1 MVTIEQKLSLFS
13 KLLQQDIK
21 TEIGEKI
28 EAMEKEY
35 EVIMAEQ
42 KRKVDKDAD
51 DIIEHARKKA
61 EIKRLELISKAKMKT
76 KKESMI
82 AKEKYI
88 GVFIEHLKVRIM
100 AFKETPSY
108 KEYLERMIGA
118 LEHLAAYDTDFIVY
132 MTAKDLEKYGEYVLD
147 QIALGGIAKERL
159 HLETKD
165 ESMIGGLILD
175 SPKKNLRIDLSI
187 YTVIEDH
194 KDEIVEQLFNA
205 IGEVGGLDE

>member
-100 AFKETPSY
+100 AFKETSSY
-108 KEYLERMIGA
+108 KEYLERMIGT
-118 LEHLAAYDTDFIVY
+118 LEHLAAYDTDFI
-132 MTAKDLEKYGEYVLD
+132 
-147 QIALGGIAKERL
+147 
-159 HLETKD
+159 
-165 ESMIGGLILD
+165 
-175 SPKKNLRIDLSI
+175 
-187 YTVIEDH
+187 
-194 KDEIVEQLFNA
+194 
-205 IGEVGGLDE
+205 

>member
-21 TEIGEKI
+21 AEIGEKI

-35 EVIMAEQ
+35 EGIMAEH

-51 DIIEHARKKA
+51 DLIEHARKKA

-88 GVFIEHLKVRIM
+88 GIFIEQLKCRVQ
-100 AFKETPSY
+100 AFKETPGY
-108 KEYLERMIGA
+108 KVYLEQVIDT
-118 LEHLAAYDTDFIVY
+118 LEHLEVYDTDFIVY
-132 MTAKDLEKYGEYVLD
+132 MTSKDMTDYGEAVIE
-147 QIALGGIAKERL
+147 QIAQKGISKERL
-159 HLETKD
+159 KLAQKE
-165 ESMIGGLILD
+165 ESMLGGVILD
-175 SPKKNLRIDLSI
+175 SPEKNLRIDLSI
-187 YTVIEDH
+187 RTLIEDH
-194 KDEIVEQLFNA
+194 KDEIVKQLFHA

>member
-35 EVIMAEQ
+35 EALMAEH
-42 KRKVDKDAD
+42 KRKVDRDAD

-88 GVFIEHLKVRIM
+88 GVFIEHLKERIRHFKEAPGYKVYLDSIM
-100 AFKETPSY
+100 AT
-108 KEYLERMIGA
+108 
-118 LEHLAAYDTDFIVY
+118 LEHLATYDTDFIVY
-132 MTAKDLEKYGEYVLD
+132 MTADDQEKYGEYVLD
-147 QIALGGIAKERL
+147 QIALGGIPKERL
-159 HLETKD
+159 HLEIKD
-165 ESMIGGLILD
+165 ESMLGGIILD
-175 SPKKNLRIDLSI
+175 SPVKNLRIDLSI
-187 YTVIEDH
+187 STVIEDH
-194 KDEIVEQLFNA
+194 KDEIVQQLFNA